1 MEQFTIR
8 NFKPSD
14 MEGVANLWLKLDLG
28 NPERGDNLD
37 VILKTLEFGGCFL
50 VMVHEPD
57 QTIIGTSWITNDG
70 RRLYLHHF
78 GIDPIMQQKG
88 LATKLLKSSLG
99 FAKSV
104 NLQIKLEVG
113 DDNLAALKLYS
124 NGGFKPLGDYRVLI
138 IRKYD

>member
-1 MEQFTIR
+1 LVKTRFG
-8 NFKPSD
+8 KS
-14 MEGVANLWLKLDLG
+14 
-28 NPERGDNLD
+28 ERGDNLE
-37 VILKTLEFGGCFL
+37 VIQNTLALGGCFL
-50 VMVHEPD
+50 VMVHVPD
-57 QTIIGTSWITNDG
+57 QMIIGTSWITNDG

-78 GIDPIMQQKG
+78 GIDPIWQRKG
-88 LATKLLKSSLG
+88 LAKKLLASSLE